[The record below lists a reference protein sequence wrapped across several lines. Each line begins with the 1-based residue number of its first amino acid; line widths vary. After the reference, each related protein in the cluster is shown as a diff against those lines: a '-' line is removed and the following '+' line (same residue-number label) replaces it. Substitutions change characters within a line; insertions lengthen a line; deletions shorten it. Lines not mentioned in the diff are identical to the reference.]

1 MSESSVRSGR
11 KKGYVVLFRE
21 VAQDDRLSLE
31 ARGLFALIVS
41 LPDDWEYTVS
51 GLAVKAGCGREKVR
65 RLLKELQTVGYL
77 IREQSHDSGGKFGGN
92 VYVLQDEA
100 PPLPG
105 NPSNGEAEKTPLPEN
120 TVNGENRQRETPSA
134 GFPPQQNKDLTEEET
149 KKPPK
154 APPGGQTAQQVRSGG
169 GRQAPPAG
177 LCGGGPGAAPGLGGV
192 YRIADPAP
200 GHQLGPG
207 GEDAPG

>member
-1 MSESSVRSGR
+1 M
-11 KKGYVVLFRE
+11 
-21 VAQDDRLSLE
+21 
-31 ARGLFALIVS
+31 
-41 LPDDWEYTVS
+41 
-51 GLAVKAGCGREKVR
+51 
-65 RLLKELQTVGYL
+65 GYL

-92 VYVLQDEA
+92 VYVLQDEHVA
-100 PPLPG
+100 AG

-154 APPGGQTAQQVRSGG
+154 PPRGANGPASTIWRVRMPS
-169 GRQAPPAG
+169 PPAG

-207 GEDAPG
+207 GEDAPGEPAQALGGPPGGQAAADPPVCGQQLEISLSSAQGRGPRRSSPCRPRDGGGTDGGSYCWPSPACWGPC